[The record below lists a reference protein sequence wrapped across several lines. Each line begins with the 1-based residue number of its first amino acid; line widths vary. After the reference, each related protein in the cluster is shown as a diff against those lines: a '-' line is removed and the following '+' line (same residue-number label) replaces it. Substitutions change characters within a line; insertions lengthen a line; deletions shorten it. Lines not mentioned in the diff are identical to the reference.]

1 MPLGHSVERMAHQ
14 ENKPPP
20 PACAQLHRQ
29 PAAVAG
35 TCDLPR
41 KGWCCPKGDP
51 PGWEARAGLS
61 KYLTSMFFSKLV
73 PECSLNSDPCSI
85 SGVGNCLKP
94 FESDSCFLRQPQA
107 SLQYKE
113 LPLTPASLLESFP
126 S

>member
-1 MPLGHSVERMAHQ
+1 MPLGHNVERVAHQ
-14 ENKPPP
+14 ENKPRPP
-20 PACAQLHRQ
+20 TCGQLHRQ

-35 TCDLPR
+35 TCGLPR

-51 PGWEARAGLS
+51 PGGEARAGLS
-61 KYLTSMFFSKLV
+61 KYLTSMFSSKLV